1 MIFVFRYKFKLADSA
16 EVVPHV
22 PLLNDR
28 IYDNKF
34 ESQFYVIS
42 DTNKVC
48 ALMIFYLFY
57 FYSLSL
63 FVTFNFSKYGISDT
77 FLQRVYGLGDV
88 YPKLVKL
95 PKGDYTVQFYIRCE
109 SFIIHANKMM
119 YFHLLLYYFN
129 NYLMLPVEIIEKME
143 G

>member
-1 MIFVFRYKFKLADSA
+1 
-16 EVVPHV
+16 
-22 PLLNDR
+22 
-28 IYDNKF
+28 
-34 ESQFYVIS
+34 
-42 DTNKVC
+42 
-48 ALMIFYLFY
+48 MIFYLFY

-63 FVTFNFSKYGISDT
+63 SLFAIFNFSKDGISNT
-77 FLQRVYGLGDV
+77 FLQRVYGMGDV

-109 SFIIHANKMM
+109 SFIILANKML

-129 NYLMLPVEIIEKME
+129 KSLMLPVEIIEKME